1 MSEENGRTDLTWR
14 ELLDE
19 GGARLSEAGVPDA
32 GTDAWYLMEY
42 VLKQNGISD
51 AGRSWYFLH
60 CEEEMPEIRT
70 VRSMRNAWKR
80 AMGAIRKCFRN
91 GQSAFH
97 CSRFWEC
104 RILWE

>member
-32 GTDAWYLMEY
+32 GTDAWYLMEAAFGIDRVHY
-42 VLKQNGISD
+42 YLDQNRPIHAERLEKGS
-51 AGRSWYFLH
+51 
-60 CEEEMPEIRT
+60 
-70 VRSMRNAWKR
+70 
-80 AMGAIRKCFRN
+80 IRKCFRN

>member
-32 GTDAWYLMEY
+32 GTDAWYLMEAAFGIDRVHY
-42 VLKQNGISD
+42 YLDQNRPIHAERLEKGY
-51 AGRSWYFLH
+51 GRYQ
-60 CEEEMPEIRT
+60 EMLQ
-70 VRSMRNAWKR
+70 KR
-80 AMGAIRKCFRN
+80 
-91 GQSAFH
+91 QSAFH

-104 RILWE
+104 RILWEWTFSVDENV

>member
-32 GTDAWYLMEY
+32 GTDAWYLMEAAFGIDRVHY
-42 VLKQNGISD
+42 YLDQNRPIH
-51 AGRSWYFLH
+51 A
-60 CEEEMPEIRT
+60 
-70 VRSMRNAWKR
+70 AWKR